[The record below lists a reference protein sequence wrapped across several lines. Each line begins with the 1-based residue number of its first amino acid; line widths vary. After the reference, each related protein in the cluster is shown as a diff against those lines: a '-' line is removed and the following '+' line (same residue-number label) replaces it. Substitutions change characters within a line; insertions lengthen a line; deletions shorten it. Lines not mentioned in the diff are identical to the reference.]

1 MKGDKAMINALLGLL
16 LAAAPVLLV
25 IGLLQLA
32 GWRDRVR
39 EATFARQVRLTDAID
54 AELGLVTAPI
64 VTKRLGH
71 PWQVEMAV
79 SFSRPASVVKLIG
92 IVHRVLPEPY
102 ELVLTPQEDV
112 SSIAPPRLGVNRQ
125 LRAA

>member
-1 MKGDKAMINALLGLL
+1 MINALLGLL
-16 LAAAPVLLV
+16 VSATPILMVVL
-25 IGLLQLA
+25 LLQLA
-32 GWRDRVR
+32 GWRDRLR
-39 EATFARQVRLTDAID
+39 EATFARQIRLTDAID

-64 VTKRLGH
+64 VTKRLGR

-102 ELVLTPQEDV
+102 ELVLTPQEEV
-112 SSIAPPRLGVNRQ
+112 SRITPHPARASRQ